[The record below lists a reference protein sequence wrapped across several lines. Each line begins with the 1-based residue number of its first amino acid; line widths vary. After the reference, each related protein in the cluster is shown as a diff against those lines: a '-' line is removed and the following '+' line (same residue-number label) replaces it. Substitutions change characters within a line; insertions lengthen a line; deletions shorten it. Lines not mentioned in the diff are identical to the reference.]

1 MFLFKF
7 ARKIISAVLFIVL
20 LILAA
25 LGGYLYANA
34 KHADVTPTD
43 AIVVMG
49 AAQYDGTPT
58 DVFRARLDH
67 AYDLYKLGLAP
78 RIITVGGKQ
87 PADRFTEGAA
97 GHDYLLSKGVPSK
110 ALFAVETGSNTLE
123 SLEAIDVLM
132 KRNKWTSVT
141 ISTDPLHVARVI
153 IMCNKLG
160 LRAFPNPT
168 LTGAGTEI
176 SASRGATEIAGIMW
190 FFIWEQWGVKS
201 S

>member
-7 ARKIISAVLFIVL
+7 ARKIISAVVGLVL
-20 LILAA
+20 LVLAA

-34 KHADVTPTD
+34 KHADITPTD

-87 PADRFTEGAA
+87 PEDRFTEAEA
-97 GHDYLLSKGVPSK
+97 GRTYLLQKGVPAK
-110 ALFAVETGSNTLE
+110 AVLAVTSGSNTLQ
-123 SLEAIDVLM
+123 SLEAIDVQM
-132 KRNKWTSVT
+132 KKNKWSSVT

-153 IMCNKLG
+153 VICNKLG

-176 SASRGATEIAGIMW
+176 SASRGATEIAGIIW
-190 FFIWEQWGVKS
+190 FFLWEQWGVQS
-201 S
+201 

>member
-7 ARKIISAVLFIVL
+7 ARKIISAVVGLVL
-20 LILAA
+20 LVLAA

-34 KHADVTPTD
+34 KHADITPTD

-67 AYDLYKLGLAP
+67 AYDLYKMGLAP

-87 PADRFTEGAA
+87 PEDRFTEAEA
-97 GHDYLLSKGVPSK
+97 GRTYLLQKGVPAK
-110 ALFAVETGSNTLE
+110 AVLAVTSGSNTLQ
-123 SLEAIDVLM
+123 SLEAIDVQM
-132 KRNKWTSVT
+132 KKNKWSSVT

-153 IMCNKLG
+153 VICNKLG

-176 SASRGATEIAGIMW
+176 SASRGATEIAGIIW
-190 FFIWEQWGVKS
+190 FFLWEQWGVQS
-201 S
+201 

>member
-7 ARKIISAVLFIVL
+7 ARKIISAVVGLVL
-20 LILAA
+20 LVLAA

-34 KHADVTPTD
+34 KHADITPTD

-67 AYDLYKLGLAP
+67 AYDLYKMGLAP

-87 PADRFTEGAA
+87 PKDRFTEAEA
-97 GHDYLLSKGVPSK
+97 GRTYLLQKGVPAK
-110 ALFAVETGSNTLE
+110 AVLAVTSGSNTLQ
-123 SLEAIDVLM
+123 SLEAIDVQM
-132 KRNKWTSVT
+132 KKNKWSSVT

-153 IMCNKLG
+153 VICNKLG

-176 SASRGATEIAGIMW
+176 SASRGATEIAGIIW
-190 FFIWEQWGVKS
+190 FFVWEQWGVQS
-201 S
+201 